1 MKSILSLAI
10 VFFLI
15 VSFNKAESQ
24 NIDPRLT
31 NLEISAGIV
40 NDKIVLGVKSE
51 GMYPTTEYNI
61 TYCVEKLK
69 NKNKTYIK
77 FGGTTAPEEGSTVFA
92 PATCYIDLGKL
103 EHGEYEITFEHNE
116 KKTNGKLIVGST
128 LELTID
134 KGSNIKLK

>member
-15 VSFNKAESQ
+15 VSFNKAEAQ

-31 NLEISAGIV
+31 NLEVSAGIV

-51 GMYPTTEYNI
+51 RMYPTTGYNI
-61 TYCVEKLK
+61 TYRVEKR
-69 NKNKTYIK
+69 KNKTYIK
-77 FGGTTAPEEGSTVFA
+77 FWGTTVPEEGSTVFA